1 MFILCL
7 SKIAGRREIMSM
19 LNGFSFLTMLP
30 GNSNLSIN
38 KNTHSQIG
46 SYKQAIDTFV
56 VD

>member
-1 MFILCL
+1 
-7 SKIAGRREIMSM
+7 MSM

-38 KNTHSQIG
+38 KDTHSQIG
-46 SYKQAIDTFV
+46 SYKQAIDTLV